1 MRDHQALASGHAPA
15 SGKRIAPRCDALD
28 QARRHAAHDIAF
40 AFERSPALAREAAEG
55 RTGPASRAMAEEAR
69 VRASPKLRADRFVE
83 QWQGLARER
92 GGTRTGPV
100 AERMAGMVEGVRRDS
115 ALAKALEGRA
125 PELAITLERGRSI
138 DRTLERSIGIGPRAR
153 SRVDPVTN
161 AR

>member
-1 MRDHQALASGHAPA
+1 MPRTTSLPRSSAVRRWRARRPRGAPA
-15 SGKRIAPRCDALD
+15 QRRARWPR
-28 QARRHAAHDIAF
+28 
-40 AFERSPALAREAAEG
+40 
-55 RTGPASRAMAEEAR
+55 EAR